1 MKKKKFLWRVRQD
14 DEDDETFGEGED
26 EDDSEDYEDMV
37 SADAL
42 HQTVVDLQFVVGS
55 EMSQWE
61 R

>member
-1 MKKKKFLWRVRQD
+1 
-14 DEDDETFGEGED
+14 
-26 EDDSEDYEDMV
+26 MV

-61 R
+61 W